1 MKKEDVISFFGT
13 QEKTAR
19 ALGVKQASVSRWP
32 EDIPSLR
39 AFEIE
44 RITNGALKADFT
56 PVSQQSA
63 QTHSVSQ

>member
-1 MKKEDVISFFGT
+1 MKKIDVINFFGT

-32 EDIPSLR
+32 KEVPQRR

-44 RITNGALKADFT
+44 RITNGALKADFVV
-56 PVSQQSA
+56 PQQA
-63 QTHSVSQ
+63 TIKD